1 MAGSKKIGRSAITG
15 KFVPVKTA
23 LAHPK
28 PTVFETISKKRTK
41 SR

>member
-23 LAHPK
+23 LAQLK
-28 PTVFETISKKRTK
+28 TTVVETISKQRTK